1 LTCQL
6 IIPIISN
13 MVKNDKPIL
22 YNIGRLISILHRQ
35 AQMFHNQQLKDLNI
49 SSSEFP
55 FLLYLNAT
63 DGVTQETLVQFYG
76 MDKGAVT
83 RSIQSLEDKEFVYRA
98 KNKEDMR
105 CNHIY
110 LTHKAKQIMPELRMR
125 VDRWSAYL
133 KEDLDENEVDLLVK
147 ILVKM
152 VDKVESNKNGELK

>member
-1 LTCQL
+1 
-6 IIPIISN
+6 
-13 MVKNDKPIL
+13 MVKLVKPIQ

-35 AQMFHNQQLKDLNI
+35 AQIFHNQQLKELNI
-49 SSSEFP
+49 TSSEFP
-55 FLLYLNAT
+55 FLLYLNT
-63 DGVTQETLVQFYG
+63 SDGVTQETLVQYYG

-83 RSIQSLEDKEFVYRA
+83 RTIQSLEDKELVYRA

-110 LTHKAKQIMPELRMR
+110 LTPKAKLIMPDLRSR

-133 KEDLDENEVDLLVK
+133 KEDLDENEINLLIK

-152 VDKVESNKNGELK
+152 VDKVERNKNG

>member
-1 LTCQL
+1 MTKY
-6 IIPIISN
+6 
-13 MVKNDKPIL
+13 VKPIQ

-35 AQMFHNQQLKDLNI
+35 AQIFHNQQLKELNI

-55 FLLYLNAT
+55 FLLYLNAS
-63 DGVTQETLVQFYG
+63 DGVKQETLVQFYG

-83 RSIQSLEDKEFVYRA
+83 RSIQSLEDKGLVYRS

-110 LTHKAKQIMPELRMR
+110 LTPKANILMPELRSR

-133 KEDLDENEVDLLVK
+133 KENLDENEVDVLIKV
-147 ILVKM
+147 LVKM